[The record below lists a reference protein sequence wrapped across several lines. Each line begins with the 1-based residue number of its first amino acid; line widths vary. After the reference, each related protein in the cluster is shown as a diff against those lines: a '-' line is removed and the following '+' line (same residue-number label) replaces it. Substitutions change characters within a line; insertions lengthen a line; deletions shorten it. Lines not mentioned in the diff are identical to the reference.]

1 MDKNVKKIN
10 DILGNLFQM
19 VLKLEE
25 EAVKESTSA
34 DLSITEIHTLVAV
47 GTGRARTMTHVAN
60 LLGIR
65 VSTLT
70 AAINKL
76 VKKGY
81 VKRRRDDE
89 DRRIVKIQLTEK
101 GASAVM
107 AHEDFHEA
115 MVSEAIAPVPEAEL
129 SRFIS
134 SLDNINQFLLMRSS
148 MGYRRSG
155 AFTLRPLKL
164 GVHTLPVPIVSAGMS
179 IGIAGSELAS
189 AVAIE
194 GGLGL
199 IGTSAIGYRM
209 EEYGSNPQA
218 VNLKAIEQ
226 EVRAALAAVQKAGGK
241 GLIGVSIMWNKP
253 WAHQYAETAVKA
265 GAQVI
270 VTSAGIPTD
279 LPKYCSNKKVALIPT
294 ISSKRAASAI
304 IRSWAKKYNRE
315 PDGFIFQGPLAA
327 GLLGFKET
335 QIEKAEQEWLK
346 LIADI
351 KAELSKLENCPLIAG
366 GGIIE
371 KADAEP
377 LYRYGADGFLLGT
390 RFVATEECGASDSYK
405 KLYLNCTAN
414 DVTMIKSPMKTSVRA
429 MRNAFTQRITDTD
442 NDSYDIIEAVLRGAG
457 GDYEN
462 SLVFCNANVERIRKI
477 DSVKDV
483 FREFTT

>member
-81 VKRRRDDE
+81 VDRRRDDE

-115 MVSEAIAPVPEAEL
+115 MVSEAIAPVPAAEL

-164 GVHTLPVPIVSAGMS
+164 GVHALPVPIVSAGMS
-179 IGIAGSELAS
+179 IGIADSGLAS

-218 VNLKAIEQ
+218 ANLKAIEQ
-226 EVRAALAAVQKAGGK
+226 EVRVALAAVQKAGGK
-241 GLIGVSIMWNKP
+241 GLIGVSIMWNKA

-279 LPKYCSNKKVALIPT
+279 LPKYCSSKKVALIPT

-414 DVTMIKSPMKTSVRA
+414 DVTMIKSPMKTSVRV

>member
-101 GASAVM
+101 GVSAVM
-107 AHEDFHEA
+107 AHEEFHEA
-115 MVSEAIAPVPEAEL
+115 MVSEAIAEVPTAEL
-129 SRFIS
+129 ARFIS
-134 SLDNINQFLLMRSS
+134 SLDNINQFLMMRSS

-155 AFTLRPLKL
+155 AFALHPLKL
-164 GVHTLPVPIVSAGMS
+164 GVHALPVPIVSAGMS
-179 IGIAGSELAS
+179 IGIAGSRLAS

-199 IGTSAIGYRM
+199 IGTSAIGYKM
-209 EEYGSNPQA
+209 EEYHNNQHA
-218 VNLKAIEQ
+218 ANLKAIEQ
-226 EVRAALAAVQKAGGK
+226 EVKAALAAVQKAGGK
-241 GLIGVSIMWNKP
+241 GLIGVSIMWNRP
-253 WAHQYAETAVKA
+253 WAHQYAEIAAKA

-279 LPKYCSNKKVALIPT
+279 LPKYCSSKKVALIPT

-335 QIEKAEQEWLK
+335 QIEKVEQEWFR
-346 LIADI
+346 LIADT
-351 KAELSKLENCPLIAG
+351 KSELSKLENCPLIAG
-366 GGIIE
+366 GGIIG

-377 LYRYGADGFLLGT
+377 LYRYGADGFLMGT
-390 RFVATEECGASDSYK
+390 RFVATEECDAPGSYK

-414 DVTMIKSPMKTSVRA
+414 DVTIIKSPVKTSVRA
-429 MRNAFTQRITDTD
+429 MHNAFTQNAMDMG
-442 NDSYDIIEAVLRGAG
+442 NEAYDIIEAVQRGVT

-462 SLVFCNANVERIRKI
+462 SLIFCNANVERINKI

>member
-218 VNLKAIEQ
+218 ANLKAIEQ

>member
-179 IGIAGSELAS
+179 IGIAGSGLAS

-218 VNLKAIEQ
+218 ANLKAIEQ

-279 LPKYCSNKKVALIPT
+279 LPKYCSSKKVALIPT